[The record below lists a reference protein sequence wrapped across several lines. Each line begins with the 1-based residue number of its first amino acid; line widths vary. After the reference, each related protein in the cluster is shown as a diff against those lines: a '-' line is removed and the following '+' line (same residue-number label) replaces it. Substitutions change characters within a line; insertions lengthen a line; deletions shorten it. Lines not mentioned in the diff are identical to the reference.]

1 MKNSAKIS
9 ALLLVSA
16 VLFSCNNSKP
26 AAPVFVTDEYGVVE
40 KINPQNKE
48 VYLVFTGH
56 YSHADSGRFE
66 NFDGV
71 VPVLN
76 TLEEKGVKGS
86 FFPTGVCFDVERYQ
100 EPVRRIIAGGHY
112 LSSHSYAHLLLCD
125 ENDRSISLVS
135 EDSLRADFA
144 IMENKLEGYGLTKE
158 QYCWLIP
165 PYEVYDQKAVD
176 VMKDMGYRLVNPTS
190 GFITGMDW
198 TSPGADNYHSTEM
211 ILKQLWEYEQQNT
224 FNGVILLIHAMNYP
238 DRTDADRPYTYLGE
252 IIDKLKEKG
261 YTSLVVVPVGHHSVE
276 DFNATLPK
284 SRLPQNITLTE
295 V

>member
-144 IMENKLEGYGLTKE
+144 IMENRLEGYGLTKE

-261 YTSLVVVPVGHHSVE
+261 YTFKTMFDVIAAE
-276 DFNATLPK
+276 AAAAEAK
-284 SRLPQNITLTE
+284 
-295 V
+295 

>member
-1 MKNSAKIS
+1 MKSIFYTICLLAMAAIIS
-9 ALLLVSA
+9 
-16 VLFSCNNSKP
+16 SCGNNKP
-26 AAPVFVTDEYGVVE
+26 SAPVFVTDEYGVVE

-100 EPVRRIIAGGHY
+100 EPVRRIINGGHY

-144 IMENKLEGYGLTKE
+144 IMENRLEGYGLTKD

-198 TSPGADNYHSTEM
+198 TSPEADNYHSTEM
-211 ILKQLWEYEQQNT
+211 ILEQLWEYEKQNT

-252 IIDKLKEKG
+252 IIDRLKEKG
-261 YTSLVVVPVGHHSVE
+261 YTFKTMFDVIE
-276 DFNATLPK
+276 AEK
-284 SRLPQNITLTE
+284 AQ
-295 V
+295 

>member
-1 MKNSAKIS
+1 MKNLAKIS

-144 IMENKLEGYGLTKE
+144 IMENRLEGYGLTKE

-261 YTSLVVVPVGHHSVE
+261 YTFKTMFDVIE
-276 DFNATLPK
+276 AEAAAAEAK
-284 SRLPQNITLTE
+284 
-295 V
+295 

>member
-1 MKNSAKIS
+1 MKNLAKIS
-9 ALLLVSA
+9 SLLLVCA
-16 VLFSCNNSKP
+16 ALFSCNNSKP

-125 ENDRSISLVS
+125 ENDRNISLVS

-144 IMENKLEGYGLTKE
+144 IMENRLEGYGLTKE

-198 TSPGADNYHSTEM
+198 TSPGADNYHSTEV

-261 YTSLVVVPVGHHSVE
+261 YTFKTMFDVIE
-276 DFNATLPK
+276 AEAAAAEAK
-284 SRLPQNITLTE
+284 
-295 V
+295 

>member
-1 MKNSAKIS
+1 MKNLLSFSVLMFFAAAMIS
-9 ALLLVSA
+9 CGGNKTV
-16 VLFSCNNSKP
+16 
-26 AAPVFVTDEYGVVE
+26 APVFVTDEFGVVE

-56 YSHADSGRFE
+56 YSQADSGRFE

-86 FFPTGVCFDVERYQ
+86 FFPTGVCFDVEKYQ
-100 EPVRRIIAGGHY
+100 EPVNRIIQNGHY
-112 LSSHSYAHLLLCD
+112 LSSHSYAHLLLCSEED
-125 ENDRSISLVS
+125 HNISLVS
-135 EDSLRADFA
+135 GDSLRADFA
-144 IMENKLEGYGLTKE
+144 IMENRLEGYGLTKE

-165 PYEVYDQKAVD
+165 PYETYNRAAVE

-198 TSPGADNYHSTEM
+198 TSPGAPNYHSTEK
-211 ILKQLWEYEQQNT
+211 ILEHLWKYEQENT
-224 FNGVILLIHAMNYP
+224 FNGVVLLIHAMNYP

-261 YTSLVVVPVGHHSVE
+261 YTFRTMFDVIE
-276 DFNATLPK
+276 AEK
-284 SRLPQNITLTE
+284 AAAQN
-295 V
+295 

>member
-1 MKNSAKIS
+1 MKSIFYTIS
-9 ALLLVSA
+9 LLAMAAIIS
-16 VLFSCNNSKP
+16 SCGNNKP
-26 AAPVFVTDEYGVVE
+26 SAPVFVTDEYGVVE

-100 EPVRRIIAGGHY
+100 EPVRRIINGGHY

-144 IMENKLEGYGLTKE
+144 IMENRLEGYGLTKD

-211 ILKQLWEYEQQNT
+211 ILEQLWEYEKQNT

-252 IIDKLKEKG
+252 IIDRLKEKG
-261 YTSLVVVPVGHHSVE
+261 YTFKTM
-276 DFNATLPK
+276 FNVIEAEK
-284 SRLPQNITLTE
+284 AQ
-295 V
+295 

>member
-1 MKNSAKIS
+1 MAMKKLFQFSI
-9 ALLLVSA
+9 L
-16 VLFSCNNSKP
+16 LFSAAAIISCSQRKQ

-40 KINPQNKE
+40 KINPREKE

-56 YSHADSGRFE
+56 YSQADSGRFE

-71 VPVLN
+71 TPVLN
-76 TLEEKGVKGS
+76 TLEERGVKGS

-100 EPVRRIIAGGHY
+100 EPVKRIIRNGHY
-112 LSSHSYAHLLLCD
+112 LSSHSYAHLLLCS
-125 ENDRSISLVS
+125 EEDRNISLVS

-144 IMENKLEGYGLTKE
+144 IMESRLEGYGLTKD

-165 PYEVYDQKAVD
+165 PYETYDQKAVD
-176 VMKDMGYRLVNPTS
+176 VMKEMGYRLVNPTS

-198 TSPGADNYHSTEM
+198 TSPGAPNYHSAEM
-211 ILKQLWEYEQQNT
+211 ILEQLWEYEQKNT

-261 YTSLVVVPVGHHSVE
+261 YTFKTMFDVIE
-276 DFNATLPK
+276 AEK
-284 SRLPQNITLTE
+284 AAAK
-295 V
+295 

>member
-1 MKNSAKIS
+1 MKSIFYTIS
-9 ALLLVSA
+9 LLAMAAIIS
-16 VLFSCNNSKP
+16 SCGNHKSS
-26 AAPVFVTDEYGVVE
+26 APVFVTDEYGVVE

-71 VPVLN
+71 IPVLN
-76 TLEEKGVKGS
+76 TLEEKGIKGS
-86 FFPTGVCFDVERYQ
+86 FFPTGVCFDVEKYQ
-100 EPVRRIIAGGHY
+100 EPVRRIINGGHY

-144 IMENKLEGYGLTKE
+144 IMENRLEGYGLTKD

-211 ILKQLWEYEQQNT
+211 ILEQLWEYEKQNT

-238 DRTDADRPYTYLGE
+238 DRTDADRPYTYLSE
-252 IIDKLKEKG
+252 IIDRLKEKG
-261 YTSLVVVPVGHHSVE
+261 YTFKTMFDVIEAEKG
-276 DFNATLPK
+276 K
-284 SRLPQNITLTE
+284 
-295 V
+295 

>member
-1 MKNSAKIS
+1 MIMKRLFQFSILALSAAAIIS
-9 ALLLVSA
+9 CSEK
-16 VLFSCNNSKP
+16 KP

-40 KINPQNKE
+40 KINPQEKE

-56 YSHADSGRFE
+56 YSQADSGRFE

-71 VPVLN
+71 TPVLN
-76 TLEEKGVKGS
+76 TLEERGVKGS
-86 FFPTGVCFDVERYQ
+86 FFPTGVCFDVEKYQ
-100 EPVRRIIAGGHY
+100 EPVKRIIKNGHY
-112 LSSHSYAHLLLCD
+112 LSSHSYAHLLLCS
-125 ENDRSISLVS
+125 EEDRNISLVS

-144 IMENKLEGYGLTKE
+144 IMENRLEGYGLTKE
-158 QYCWLIP
+158 QYGWLIP
-165 PYEVYDQKAVD
+165 PYETYDQKAVD

-198 TSPGADNYHSTEM
+198 TSPGASNYHSTEM
-211 ILKQLWEYEQQNT
+211 ILKQLWEYEQKNT

-261 YTSLVVVPVGHHSVE
+261 YTFKTMFDVIE
-276 DFNATLPK
+276 AEK
-284 SRLPQNITLTE
+284 AAAK
-295 V
+295 

>member
-1 MKNSAKIS
+1 MKNLAKIS
-9 ALLLVSA
+9 ALLLVST

-144 IMENKLEGYGLTKE
+144 IMENRLEGYGLTKE

-261 YTSLVVVPVGHHSVE
+261 YTFKTMFDVIAAE
-276 DFNATLPK
+276 AAAAK
-284 SRLPQNITLTE
+284 AK
-295 V
+295 

>member
-1 MKNSAKIS
+1 MKSIFYTIS
-9 ALLLVSA
+9 LLAMAAIIS
-16 VLFSCNNSKP
+16 SCGNHKSS
-26 AAPVFVTDEYGVVE
+26 APVFVTDEYGVVE

-100 EPVRRIIAGGHY
+100 EPVINGGHY

-144 IMENKLEGYGLTKE
+144 IMENRLEGYGLTKD

-176 VMKDMGYRLVNPTS
+176 VMKDMGYKLVNPTS

-211 ILKQLWEYEQQNT
+211 ILEQLWEYEKQNT

-252 IIDKLKEKG
+252 IIDRLKEKG
-261 YTSLVVVPVGHHSVE
+261 YTFKTMFDVIEAEKG
-276 DFNATLPK
+276 K
-284 SRLPQNITLTE
+284 
-295 V
+295 

>member
-16 VLFSCNNSKP
+16 VLLSCNNSKP

-144 IMENKLEGYGLTKE
+144 IMENRLEGYGLTKE

-261 YTSLVVVPVGHHSVE
+261 YTFKTMFDVIAAE
-276 DFNATLPK
+276 AAAAEAK
-284 SRLPQNITLTE
+284 
-295 V
+295 

>member
-1 MKNSAKIS
+1 MLHYKIMKKIFTLPLVALVATLVCSCSNGKTSA
-9 ALLLVSA
+9 
-16 VLFSCNNSKP
+16 P
-26 AAPVFVTDEYGVVE
+26 EFVTDEYGVVE

-66 NFDGV
+66 NFYGV

-76 TLEEKGVKGS
+76 TLEEKGVTGS
-86 FFPTGVCFDVERYQ
+86 FFPTGVCFDVEKYQ
-100 EPVRRIIAGGHY
+100 EPVRRIINNGHY
-112 LSSHSYAHLLLCD
+112 LSSHSYAHLLLCS
-125 ENDRSISLVS
+125 EEDRNISLVS

-144 IMENKLEGYGLTKE
+144 IMENRLEGYGLTKE

-176 VMKDMGYRLVNPTS
+176 VMKDMGYKLVNPTS
-190 GFITGMDW
+190 GFLTGMDW
-198 TSPGADNYHSTEM
+198 TSPGSPDYHSTEM
-211 ILKQLWEYEQQNT
+211 ILEHLWKYEQENT

-252 IIDKLKEKG
+252 IIDKLKAKG
-261 YTSLVVVPVGHHSVE
+261 YTFKTMFDVIEAEKNS
-276 DFNATLPK
+276 TK
-284 SRLPQNITLTE
+284 
-295 V
+295 

>member
-1 MKNSAKIS
+1 M
-9 ALLLVSA
+9 
-16 VLFSCNNSKP
+16 LFSAAAIISCSQRKQ

-40 KINPQNKE
+40 KINPREKE

-56 YSHADSGRFE
+56 YSQADSGRFE

-71 VPVLN
+71 TPVLN
-76 TLEEKGVKGS
+76 TLEERGVKGS

-100 EPVRRIIAGGHY
+100 EPVKRIIRNGHY
-112 LSSHSYAHLLLCD
+112 LSSHSYAHLLLCS
-125 ENDRSISLVS
+125 EEDRNISLVS

-144 IMENKLEGYGLTKE
+144 IMESRLEGYGLTKD

-165 PYEVYDQKAVD
+165 PYETYDQKAVD
-176 VMKDMGYRLVNPTS
+176 VMKEMGYRLVNPTS

-198 TSPGADNYHSTEM
+198 TSPGAPNYHSAEM
-211 ILKQLWEYEQQNT
+211 ILEQLWEYEQKNT

-261 YTSLVVVPVGHHSVE
+261 YTFKTMFDVIE
-276 DFNATLPK
+276 AEK
-284 SRLPQNITLTE
+284 AAAK
-295 V
+295 

>member
-1 MKNSAKIS
+1 MKNIVKQ
-9 ALLLVSA
+9 LLCCTVTAMVAYS
-16 VLFSCNNSKP
+16 FTSCSTNKATKP
-26 AAPVFVTDEYGVVE
+26 TFVRDPYGVVE
-40 KINPQNKE
+40 KINPDSKE

-76 TLEEKGVKGS
+76 TLKEKGVKGS
-86 FFPTGVCFDVERYQ
+86 FFPTGVCFDVEKYQ
-100 EPVRRIIAGGHY
+100 EPVKRLISEGHY

-144 IMENKLEGYGLTKE
+144 IMESKLEKFGLTKE

-165 PYEVYDQKAVD
+165 PYEVYDQKSVD
-176 VMKDMGYRLVNPTS
+176 IIKEMGYKLVNPTS
-190 GFITGMDW
+190 RFLTGMDW
-198 TSPGADNYHSTEM
+198 TSPGAENYHSTEM
-211 ILKQLWEYEQQNT
+211 ILEHLWKYEKENS

-238 DRTDADRPYTYLGE
+238 DRTDADRPYNHLGD
-252 IIDKLKEKG
+252 IIDTLKAKG
-261 YTSLVVVPVGHHSVE
+261 YSFKTMFDVIE
-276 DFNATLPK
+276 AEK
-284 SRLPQNITLTE
+284 AAAK
-295 V
+295 

>member
-1 MKNSAKIS
+1 MKLNLKK
-9 ALLLVSA
+9 LLNCA
-16 VLFSCNNSKP
+16 VAVATGFGIIGCSSSKTK
-26 AAPVFVTDEYGVVE
+26 APTFVTDSYGVVE
-40 KINPQNKE
+40 KINPDCKE

-76 TLEEKGVKGS
+76 TLKEKGVKGS
-86 FFPTGVCFDVERYQ
+86 FFPTGVCFDVEKYQ
-100 EPVRRIIAGGHY
+100 EPVKRIIGEGHY

-125 ENDRSISLVS
+125 ENDRNISLVS

-144 IMENKLEGYGLTKE
+144 IMENRLEKFGLTKE

-165 PYEVYDQKAVD
+165 PYEVYDQKSVD
-176 VMKDMGYRLVNPTS
+176 IMKDMGYRLVNPTS
-190 GFITGMDW
+190 GFLTGMDW

-211 ILKQLWEYEQQNT
+211 ILENLWNYEKENT

-238 DRTDADRPYTYLGE
+238 DRTDADRPYNHLGD
-252 IIDKLKEKG
+252 IIDTLKAKG
-261 YTSLVVVPVGHHSVE
+261 YTFKTMFDVIE
-276 DFNATLPK
+276 AEKTAAK
-284 SRLPQNITLTE
+284 
-295 V
+295 

>member
-1 MKNSAKIS
+1 MKNLAKIS

-144 IMENKLEGYGLTKE
+144 IMENRLEGYGLTKE

-261 YTSLVVVPVGHHSVE
+261 YTFKTMFDVIAAE
-276 DFNATLPK
+276 AAAAEAK
-284 SRLPQNITLTE
+284 
-295 V
+295 